1 MAASRN
7 RLPADLSAGFAA
19 LLQAH
24 LPAGAELWVGL
35 SGGRD
40 SVVLL
45 HLCKTFWPRVRAV
58 HVHHGL
64 SPHADAWA
72 DFCQALCRDWDIPLR
87 ITRVRVEQGS
97 GLGLEAAAR
106 EARYRAYRE
115 SGARHL
121 ALGHH
126 RRDQAETLLFNL
138 CRGSGVAGA
147 AAMPVCRVV
156 RDGLLLLRPLLEW
169 APADLERHARDQGL
183 AWVED
188 ESNQDVRHSRNFL
201 RREVLPLLGRHFPG
215 AEATLA
221 RAAGHFAEARDLL
234 DEVAQQDDVRIQAR
248 RDPLLQ
254 LSPARQANWLR
265 WWLRQAGWQVPEAA
279 ATGEWLRQLAR
290 AGEGGQAELCLAE
303 GSLRLWQGRLY
314 RVPRLERPR
323 PRAWDGRGSL
333 AWGGARLRLLPAL
346 GEGLSQA
353 RLAGRMLEVRLRQG
367 GESLCPGPG
376 RPRRALKKLLQE
388 RAVPPWERQNLPLLY
403 VEDELVACVGVALA
417 AGWQCGAGEPGWL
430 PRLEAGFSPG
440 P

>member
-7 RLPADLSAGFAA
+7 RLPADLFAGSAA

-45 HLCKTFWPRVRAV
+45 HLCQRLWPRVRAI

-64 SPHADAWA
+64 SPHADAWV
-72 DFCQALCRDWDIPLR
+72 DFCQALCRERQIPLSV
-87 ITRVRVEQGS
+87 VRVQVEDRAGR
-97 GLGLEAAAR
+97 GLEAAAR

-115 SGARHL
+115 SGAGYL

-126 RRDQAETLLFNL
+126 RQDQVETLLFNL
-138 CRGSGVAGA
+138 CRGTGVAGA
-147 AAMPVCRVV
+147 AAMPACRR
-156 RDGLLLLRPLLEW
+156 RDDLVLLRPLLAW
-169 APADLERHARDQGL
+169 APADLDHYARARGL

-188 ESNQDVRHSRNFL
+188 ESNRDVRYSRNYL
-201 RREVLPLLGRHFPG
+201 RREILPRLAQHFPG
-215 AEATLA
+215 VEASLA
-221 RAAGHFAEARDLL
+221 RAAGHFAEAQELL
-234 DEVAQQDDVRIQAR
+234 DELARQDDVRIGAR
-248 RDPLLQ
+248 RELLLQ

-265 WWLRQAGWQVPEAA
+265 WWLRQAGWQVPDAAA
-279 ATGEWLRQLAR
+279 ATEWLRQLAE
-290 AGEGGQAELCLAE
+290 AGTEARVELPLPQ
-303 GSLRLWQGRLY
+303 GWVRLWQGGLY
-314 RVPRLERPR
+314 RVPRQEPPR
-323 PRAWDGRGSL
+323 SCVWDGRGVL
-333 AWGGARLRLLPAL
+333 DWGGAQLRLLPAL

-376 RPRRALKKLLQE
+376 RPRRPLKKLLQE
-388 RAVPPWERQNLPLLY
+388 SGIPPWERQTLPLLY
-403 VEDELVACVGVALA
+403 VEGELVACVGVALA
-417 AGWQCGAGEPGWL
+417 AGWQCGVGEPGWL
-430 PRLEAGFSPG
+430 PTLAPGLNPG